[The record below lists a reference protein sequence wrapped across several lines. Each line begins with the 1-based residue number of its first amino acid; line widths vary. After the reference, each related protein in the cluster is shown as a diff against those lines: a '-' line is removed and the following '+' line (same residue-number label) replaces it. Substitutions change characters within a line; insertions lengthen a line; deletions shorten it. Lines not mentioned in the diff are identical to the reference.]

1 MTVGATLAEMIA
13 DKLRHAIRSGV
24 YMSGE
29 RLVELTLAQRLNVSQ
44 NTIRDAL
51 RLLEAEGWV
60 VKRARHGVYVRSFSL
75 EEAEELYALW
85 LALERLALGWAM
97 EAVTR
102 RDMAELRRL
111 IQNAR
116 KHALADDLQTAIET
130 IFQFHTMI
138 LEMSGKSQTAQLLS
152 GLHNRIFLLE
162 IVRQMRAP
170 RSLHN
175 HEARLLLYEKLASM
189 MESGDVDG
197 ANTLLEYLITSDKDT
212 LLPLL
217 KT

>member
-1 MTVGATLAEMIA
+1 MIA

-189 MESGDVDG
+189 MESGDRDG

>member
-1 MTVGATLAEMIA
+1 MTSTATLAEMIA

-60 VKRARHGVYVRSFSL
+60 VKWARHGVYVRSFSL

-116 KHALADDLQTAIET
+116 KQALADDLQTAIET

-197 ANTLLEYLITSDKDT
+197 ANTLLEYLITSDKET